1 MKRFEDQV
9 AIVIG
14 GARGIGRAIVERL
27 VREGARVCVLDVL
40 KNELEELVEE
50 KLVQHIFTVDIT
62 DERHLKETVQEVVKL
77 YGRLDILVNSAGIL
91 GPTATKIENYS
102 LADFQK
108 TLDINLTG
116 AFNVTKAVLPQMKQQ
131 KYGRI
136 VHIASI
142 GGKEGNPGMVG
153 YAASKAG
160 LMGLVKAVGKEY
172 ADTGITVNGLAPA
185 VIATP
190 MNEDTDPEMLNY
202 MKSKIPMGR
211 LGTVE
216 EVASL
221 VCWIVSKEASFN
233 TGFIFD
239 LSGGRATF

>member
-9 AIVIG
+9 AIIIG

-27 VREGARVCVLDVL
+27 VGEGARVCVLDVL
-40 KNELEELVEE
+40 KSELEELIEQNV
-50 KLVQHIFTVDIT
+50 VQHIFNVDIT
-62 DERHLKETVQEVVKL
+62 DEKHLKETVQNIIKL
-77 YGRLDILVNSAGIL
+77 YGRLDILVNSAGIV

-102 LADFQK
+102 LKDFQK
-108 TLDINLTG
+108 TLDVNLVG
-116 AFNVTKAVLPQMKQQ
+116 AFNVTKAVLPQMAQQ
-131 KYGRI
+131 NYGRI

-160 LMGLVKAVGKEY
+160 LMGLIKGVGKEY

-185 VIATP
+185 VIATA
-190 MNEDTDPEMLNY
+190 MNKDTDPEMLKY
-202 MKSKIPMGR
+202 MKAKIPMGR

-216 EVASL
+216 EVAAL
-221 VCWIVSKEASFN
+221 VCWIVSKEATFN

-239 LSGGRATF
+239 LSGGRATY